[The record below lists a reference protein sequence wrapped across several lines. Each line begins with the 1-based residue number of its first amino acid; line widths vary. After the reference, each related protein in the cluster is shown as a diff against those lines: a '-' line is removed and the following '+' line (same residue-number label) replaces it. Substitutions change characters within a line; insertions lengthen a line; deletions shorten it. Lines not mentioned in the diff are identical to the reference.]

1 MFISVEGRVGA
12 GLRSTTERVFKEALE
27 ESVQGVGVIGLQR
40 LLAAAR
46 VGRVRFVSCAEVA
59 SGKAHV
65 WKSDTVT
72 WCGRRWV
79 HLVAD
84 LSPEAER
91 CSRCLRAVAIG
102 VSGGAVQV
110 LDP

>member
-1 MFISVEGRVGA
+1 MFE
-12 GLRSTTERVFKEALE
+12 EALE
-27 ESVQGVGVIGLQR
+27 ESVQGVGVMGLQAANQVKEQIEGR

-46 VGRVRFVSCAEVA
+46 VGPVRCVSCAEVA

-79 HLVAD
+79 HMVAD

-91 CSRCLRAVAIG
+91 CRRCLRAVAFG
-102 VSGGAVQV
+102 VSGFAVHV